1 MVFLTVLAYIFSG
14 LILVGSVG
22 VILSQKAVYS
32 VLFLIFAFLNSA
44 ALYVLLGAEFVALST
59 LIVYVGAV
67 SVLLLFVVMTLTRT
81 EDKITFAQLKPY
93 KKWILG
99 MAGVLALELGLLVPA
114 VSMSSVSVSSISNI
128 KLIGQ
133 TLYTKYGLAFQGC
146 AVLLLIAMIS
156 AVIITFQVRMSK
168 NVKRQ
173 NPTDQINRDPTN
185 VLKMVRVKTGE
196 GI

>member
-1 MVFLTVLAYIFSG
+1 
-14 LILVGSVG
+14 
-22 VILSQKAVYS
+22 
-32 VLFLIFAFLNSA
+32 
-44 ALYVLLGAEFVALST
+44 
-59 LIVYVGAV
+59 
-67 SVLLLFVVMTLTRT
+67 
-81 EDKITFAQLKPY
+81 
-93 KKWILG
+93 
-99 MAGVLALELGLLVPA
+99 MAGILALELGLLVPA
-114 VSMSSVSVSSISNI
+114 VSMSSVPVSSISNI

-133 TLYTKYGLAFQGC
+133 TLYTKYALTFQGC

-185 VLKMVRVKTGE
+185 VLQMVKVKTGE